1 LLRCG
6 EHKDSAAITPH
17 IQMRSIWMCAEIKPR
32 TLNYACRRK
41 AAGVEVS
48 CVL

>member
-17 IQMRSIWMCAEIKPR
+17 IQMLRIWMCIKPR